1 MWFRNRF
8 VVSLLAFVTGG
19 GRDNHHYRPSSMV
32 VQAVSVDPSPLSLP
46 CRSNATHIAWR
57 GETTTTPTMATMA
70 TLPVFG
76 RRTAQTLVVTT
87 TAAKSSPTLSSTC
100 AYQTRAEATRDCM
113 TYLQQNLMA
122 FDIPFQQTM
131 GFSEDDDDDDD
142 DDNDPN
148 GLDSGLIGPTV
159 SLALDAK
166 VLFPWTDL
174 LSKDMFQNYVL
185 NYANFNEARTNWR
198 PLLVDALAFNQSDIF
213 RNLVLHRDNPTTSS
227 DHAEVLQQDDQDW
240 DSIVSSIVTWVN
252 QVLWTKLGRGEGH
265 PIYFKSSQTP
275 LIFDPM
281 STIAFGYASCTG
293 TSILFSNALRA
304 VGIASRV
311 VGTPAWYG
319 NVTQGNHNWVEVY
332 LPHTLQDW
340 KFLEPSPALA
350 HVDTLENNPCHRWFC
365 TAARYPASKVYAARL
380 TKQQTPEDRSWNRR
394 MERSRSG
401 EGGES
406 FDEVTTTYVPL
417 PWEWD
422 CKDVPGVDRTQYYVD
437 VCGVCQ
443 E

>member
-8 VVSLLAFVTGG
+8 VVSLLAFVTGY
-19 GRDNHHYRPSSMV
+19 GRDNQDRMPSSSSSTT
-32 VQAVSVDPSPLSLP
+32 VQAVTVDPSPPPLP

-57 GETTTTPTMATMA
+57 GETTTTPTIATMA

-76 RRTAQTLVVTT
+76 RRKAQTLVVTT
-87 TAAKSSPTLSSTC
+87 TTNTTTTPSSSCT
-100 AYQTRAEATRDCM
+100 YQTRAEATRECM
-113 TYLQQNLMA
+113 MYLQQNLMA
-122 FDIPFQQTM
+122 FDLPFQQTM
-131 GFSEDDDDDDD
+131 GFSENDSNNND
-142 DDNDPN
+142 DPN
-148 GLDSGLIGPTV
+148 GLDNGLIGPTV

-166 VLFPWTDL
+166 VLYPWTDM

-198 PLLVDALAFNQSDIF
+198 PLLVDALDFPQSDIF
-213 RNLVLHRDNPTTSS
+213 RKLVVVDDQDNPTTLSS
-227 DHAEVLQQDDQDW
+227 DHHHHPAVVLQQEDQDW

-252 QVLWTKLGRGEGH
+252 QVLWTKLGRGDGH

-319 NVTQGNHNWVEVY
+319 NATQGNHNWVEVY

-365 TAARYPASKVYAARL
+365 TVARYPASQVYAARL
-380 TKQQTPEDRSWNRR
+380 TKQPKAEDPSWN
-394 MERSRSG
+394 SSG
-401 EGGES
+401 EGGGS
-406 FDEVTTTYVPL
+406 LDEVTTTYVPL

-437 VCGVCQ
+437 VCGVCH